1 MYLRVHISYAMRSSA
16 LAQNNPQ
23 VVHLILHG
31 CGEILSFI
39 AIQWSLLIAFETALF
54 CDMSSQNAGF

>member
-23 VVHLILHG
+23 VVHLIFL
-31 CGEILSFI
+31 CIYIEDIT
-39 AIQWSLLIAFETALF
+39 WSLGDTVLYRDPVVSFD
-54 CDMSSQNAGF
+54 CV